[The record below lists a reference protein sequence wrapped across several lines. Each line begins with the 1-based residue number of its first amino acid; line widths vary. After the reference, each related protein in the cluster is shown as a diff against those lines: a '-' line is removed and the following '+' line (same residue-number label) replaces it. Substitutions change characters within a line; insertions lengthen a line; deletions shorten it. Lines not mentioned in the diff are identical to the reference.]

1 MSIRQNS
8 IQSALPGKSST
19 SLVKLLF
26 RVYRY
31 LKPYWKQVLLAYL
44 SLVGILGLSAL
55 IPQFIRWII
64 DTGIEK
70 NQPDVLTW
78 SVLALLGLTIVKGVL
93 NYYQGILSET
103 ASQNVAYDLRNA
115 IQRKLTHLS
124 FSFHDTS
131 ETGELLSRAIQDV
144 ERLRFLTGRATLR
157 IADGILTILVTII
170 ILMVMDVRLGLLVLI
185 SVPILVH
192 RAYYFG
198 SRFRPLALLIQ
209 QQLARLTTAVEQNL
223 RGSRVVKAYAQE
235 PAEIEHFEVENNEWF
250 QLTARS
256 AKLRAINLP
265 LIALI
270 SNISMVSIY
279 LLGGY
284 LVINQQ
290 ITFGVLL
297 AFITYLGQLV
307 EPIRRLGIIIPA
319 VAIASSS
326 AERVFDIL
334 DTIPDVKDDPQAK
347 PINIDQGHVRFENIS
362 FSYGKQTVL
371 QDIEFEAKPGQIV
384 ALLGATGSGKSTIIS
399 LIPRF
404 YDPTQGKVMI
414 DNKDIRTVQL
424 QSLRSQIGIVLQ
436 ETTLF
441 AATIRENISFGQA
454 NASEEEIIAA
464 AKAAQAHEFIE
475 RSPKGYDTHVGERG
489 ITLSG
494 GQKQRIAIARVLLM
508 DPKILILDDAT
519 ASVDT
524 ETEHLIQKAFENL
537 IKGRTTFVIAHRLST
552 VRNADMILVLDGGR
566 VVARGTHAELIKSSP
581 QYLEIYNQQLKNQEE
596 VA

>member
-1 MSIRQNS
+1 M
-8 IQSALPGKSST
+8 
-19 SLVKLLF
+19 KLLL
-26 RVYRY
+26 RVYTY

-70 NQPDVLTW
+70 NQLSVLTW

-115 IQRKLTHLS
+115 IQRKLTQLS

-265 LIALI
+265 LITLI

-334 DTIPDVKDDPQAK
+334 DTVPDVKDDPQAEL
-347 PINIDQGHVRFENIS
+347 INIDQGHVRFENVS

-371 QDIEFEAKPGQIV
+371 KDIEFEANPGQIV

-414 DNKDIRTVQL
+414 DNKNIRAVQL

-441 AATIRENISFGQA
+441 AATIRENISFGQT

-566 VVARGTHAELIKSSP
+566 VVARGQHAELIKSSP

-596 VA
+596 PA

>member
-334 DTIPDVKDDPQAK
+334 DAVPDVKDDPQAK
-347 PINIDQGHVRFENIS
+347 PISIDQGHVRFENIS

-384 ALLGATGSGKSTIIS
+384 ALLGPTGSGKSTIIS

-596 VA
+596 IA

>member
-1 MSIRQNS
+1 M
-8 IQSALPGKSST
+8 
-19 SLVKLLF
+19 
-26 RVYRY
+26 
-31 LKPYWKQVLLAYL
+31 
-44 SLVGILGLSAL
+44 GILGLSAL

-70 NQPDVLTW
+70 NQPAVLTW
-78 SVLALLGLTIVKGVL
+78 SVFALLGLTVVKGVL
-93 NYYQGILSET
+93 NYYQGMLSET

-115 IQRKLTHLS
+115 IQRKLTQLS

-144 ERLRFLTGRATLR
+144 ERLRFLTGRATIR
-157 IADGILTILVTII
+157 IADGVLTIIVTMI
-170 ILMVMDVRLGLLVLI
+170 ILLVMDYRLGLLVLI
-185 SVPILVH
+185 SIPILVH

-198 SRFRPLALLIQ
+198 SRFRPLSLQIQ
-209 QQLARLTTAVEQNL
+209 KQLARLTTAVEQNL

-235 PAEIEHFEVENNEWF
+235 PAEIEMFEIENDQWF
-250 QLTARS
+250 KLTVQSAR
-256 AKLRAINLP
+256 LRAINLP
-265 LIALI
+265 LIFLI
-270 SNISMVSIY
+270 SNISMAAIY
-279 LLGGY
+279 LFGGY
-284 LVINQQ
+284 LVINEQ

-334 DTIPDVKDDPQAK
+334 DMVPDVKDAPDAK
-347 PINIDQGHVRFENIS
+347 SISIDRGKVQFENVS
-362 FSYGKQTVL
+362 FSYGRQTVIK
-371 QDIEFEAKPGQIV
+371 DINFEAKPGQIV

-404 YDPTQGKVMI
+404 YDPTVGRVLI
-414 DNKDIRTVQL
+414 DDTDIRSVQL

-441 AATIRENISFGQA
+441 AATIRENIAFGQT

-464 AKAAQAHEFIE
+464 AEAAQAHEFIV

-508 DPKILILDDAT
+508 NPRILILDDAT

-524 ETEHLIQKAFENL
+524 ETEHLIQMAFENL

-552 VRNADMILVLDGGR
+552 VRSADMILVLDRGR
-566 VVARGTHAELIKSSP
+566 IVASGTHEQLLKTSP
-581 QYLEIYNQQLKNQEE
+581 QYLEIYNQQLKHQEE
-596 VA
+596 AA

>member
-1 MSIRQNS
+1 MSIHQNS

-19 SLVKLLF
+19 SLLKLLF
-26 RVYRY
+26 RVYSY
-31 LKPYWKQVLLAYL
+31 LKPYWKHVALSYL
-44 SLVGILGLSAL
+44 SLLGILGFSAL

-70 NQPDVLTW
+70 NQMGVLTW

-115 IQRKLTHLS
+115 IQRKLTQLS

-144 ERLRFLTGRATLR
+144 ERLRFLTGRATIR
-157 IADGILTILVTII
+157 IADGILTIIVTAI
-170 ILMVMDVRLGLLVLI
+170 ILLVMDSRLGLLVLI
-185 SVPILVH
+185 SIPVLIH

-198 SRFRPLALLIQ
+198 SRFRPLSLQIQ
-209 QQLARLTTAVEQNL
+209 KQLARLTTAVEQNL

-235 PAEIEHFEVENNEWF
+235 PAEIEQFEVENDEWF
-250 QLTARS
+250 QLTAHS

-265 LIALI
+265 LIFLI

-279 LLGGY
+279 LFGGY

-290 ITFGVLL
+290 ITFGVLI

-334 DTIPDVKDDPQAK
+334 DTVPDVKDDPHAK
-347 PINIDQGHVRFENIS
+347 PISIDQGHVRFEKVS

-371 QDIEFEAKPGQIV
+371 EDIEFEAKPGQIV

-404 YDPTQGKVMI
+404 YDPTQGKVLI
-414 DNKDIRTVQL
+414 DYKDIRTVQL

-441 AATIRENISFGQA
+441 AATIRENISFGQG
-454 NASEEEIIAA
+454 NASEKEIIAA

-475 RSPKGYDTHVGERG
+475 RSLKGYDTHVGERG

-508 DPKILILDDAT
+508 NPKILILDDAT

-537 IKGRTTFVIAHRLST
+537 VRGRTTFVIAHRLST
-552 VRNADMILVLDGGR
+552 VRNADMILVLDGGK

>member
-1 MSIRQNS
+1 MSVQQNS
-8 IQSALPGKSST
+8 IQSVSQRKSST
-19 SLVKLLF
+19 SLWKLLF
-26 RVYRY
+26 RVYGY
-31 LKPYWKQVLLAYL
+31 LKPYWKYVAVAYL
-44 SLVGILGLSAL
+44 SLLGILGLSAL

-70 NQPDVLTW
+70 NQPAVLTW
-78 SVLALLGLTIVKGVL
+78 SVFALLGLTVVKGVL

-115 IQRKLTHLS
+115 IQRKLTQLS

-144 ERLRFLTGRATLR
+144 ERLRFLTGRATIR
-157 IADGILTILVTII
+157 IADGILTIVVTMI
-170 ILMVMDVRLGLLVLI
+170 ILLVMDYRLGLLVLI
-185 SVPILVH
+185 SIPILVH

-198 SRFRPLALLIQ
+198 SRFRPLSLKIQ
-209 QQLARLTTAVEQNL
+209 KQLARLTTAVEQNL

-235 PAEIEHFEVENNEWF
+235 PAEIEMFEVENDQWF
-250 QLTARS
+250 KLTVQSAR
-256 AKLRAINLP
+256 LRAINLP
-265 LIALI
+265 LIFLI
-270 SNISMVSIY
+270 SNISMVAIY
-279 LLGGY
+279 LFGGY
-284 LVINQQ
+284 LVINEQ

-319 VAIASSS
+319 VAIASSA

-334 DTIPDVKDDPQAK
+334 DTVPDVKDAPDAK
-347 PINIDQGHVRFENIS
+347 SISIDRGKVQFENVS
-362 FSYGKQTVL
+362 FSYGRQTV
-371 QDIEFEAKPGQIV
+371 IKEINFEAKPGQII

-404 YDPTQGKVMI
+404 YDPTVGRVLI
-414 DNKDIRTVQL
+414 DDTDIRSVQL

-441 AATIRENISFGQA
+441 AATIRENIAFGQS

-464 AKAAQAHEFIE
+464 AKAAQAHEFIV
-475 RSPKGYDTHVGERG
+475 RSPKSYDTHVGERG

-508 DPKILILDDAT
+508 NPRILILDDAT

-524 ETEHLIQKAFENL
+524 ETEHLIQMAFENL

-552 VRNADMILVLDGGR
+552 VRSADVILVLDRGKI
-566 VVARGTHAELIKSSP
+566 VASGTHEQLLKTSP
-581 QYLEIYNQQLKNQEE
+581 QYLEIYNQQLKHQEE
-596 VA
+596 AA

>member
-19 SLVKLLF
+19 SMLKLLF
-26 RVYRY
+26 RVYGY
-31 LKPYWKQVLLAYL
+31 LKPYWKHVVLSYL
-44 SLVGILGLSAL
+44 SLLGILGFSAL

-115 IQRKLTHLS
+115 IQRKLTQLS

-170 ILMVMDVRLGLLVLI
+170 ILMVMDVQLGLLVLI

-265 LIALI
+265 LITLI

-326 AERVFDIL
+326 AERVFDVL
-334 DTIPDVKDDPQAK
+334 DTIPDVKDDPHAK
-347 PINIDQGHVRFENIS
+347 PISIDQGHVRFENIS

-371 QDIEFEAKPGQIV
+371 KDIEFEAKPGQIV

-404 YDPTQGKVMI
+404 YDPTQGKVLI
-414 DNKDIRTVQL
+414 DNSDIRTVQL

-441 AATIRENISFGQA
+441 AATIRENITFGHA
-454 NASEEEIIAA
+454 NANEEEIIAA

-475 RSPKGYDTHVGERG
+475 RSPKGYDTYVGERG

-566 VVARGTHAELIKSSP
+566 VVACGTHAELIKSSP

>member
-1 MSIRQNS
+1 MSIHQNS

-19 SLVKLLF
+19 SLLKLLF
-26 RVYRY
+26 RVYSY
-31 LKPYWKQVLLAYL
+31 LKPYWKHVALSYL
-44 SLVGILGLSAL
+44 SLLGILGFSAL

-70 NQPDVLTW
+70 NQMGVLTW

-115 IQRKLTHLS
+115 IQRKLTQLS

-144 ERLRFLTGRATLR
+144 ERLRFLTGRATIR
-157 IADGILTILVTII
+157 IADGILTIIVTAI
-170 ILMVMDVRLGLLVLI
+170 ILLVMDSRLGLLVLI
-185 SVPILVH
+185 SIPVLIH

-198 SRFRPLALLIQ
+198 SRFRPLSLQIQ
-209 QQLARLTTAVEQNL
+209 KQLARLTTAVEQNL

-235 PAEIEHFEVENNEWF
+235 PAEIEQFEVENDEWF
-250 QLTARS
+250 QLTAHS

-265 LIALI
+265 LIFLI

-279 LLGGY
+279 LFGGY

-290 ITFGVLL
+290 ITFGVLI

-334 DTIPDVKDDPQAK
+334 DTVPDVKDDPHAK
-347 PINIDQGHVRFENIS
+347 PISIDQGHVRFEKVS

-371 QDIEFEAKPGQIV
+371 EDIEFEAKPGQIV

-404 YDPTQGKVMI
+404 YDPTQGKVLI

-441 AATIRENISFGQA
+441 AATIRENISFGQG
-454 NASEEEIIAA
+454 NASEKEIIAA

-475 RSPKGYDTHVGERG
+475 RSLKGYDTHVGERG

-508 DPKILILDDAT
+508 NPKILILDDAT

-537 IKGRTTFVIAHRLST
+537 VRGRTTFVIAHRLST
-552 VRNADMILVLDGGR
+552 VRNADMILVLDGGK

-596 VA
+596 AA

>member
-1 MSIRQNS
+1 
-8 IQSALPGKSST
+8 
-19 SLVKLLF
+19 
-26 RVYRY
+26 
-31 LKPYWKQVLLAYL
+31 WKHTAGAYL
-44 SLVGILGLSAL
+44 SLLGILGISAT

-70 NQPDVLTW
+70 NQPQVLTW
-78 SVLALLGLTIVKGVL
+78 SVLALLSLTLVKGVL

-103 ASQNVAYDLRNA
+103 ASQNVAYDLRTA
-115 IQRKLTHLS
+115 IQKKLTQLS

-144 ERLRFLTGRATLR
+144 ERLRFLTGRATVR
-157 IADGILTILVTII
+157 ILDAILMIIVTMI
-170 ILMVMDVRLGLLVLI
+170 ILLVMDYRLGLMVLFSI
-185 SVPILVH
+185 PILMH

-198 SRFRPLALLIQ
+198 SRFRPLSLMIQ
-209 QQLARLTTAVEQNL
+209 KQLARLTTAVEQNL

-235 PAEIEHFEVENNEWF
+235 PAEIERFDIENDQWF

-256 AKLRAINLP
+256 AKLQAVNMP
-265 LIALI
+265 LIHLI
-270 SNISMVSIY
+270 SNLGMVIIY
-279 LLGGY
+279 LFGGY
-284 LVINQQ
+284 LVINGQ

-319 VAIASSS
+319 VTIASSA

-334 DTIPDVKDDPQAK
+334 DIVPDVKDNPEAK
-347 PINIDQGHVRFENIS
+347 VISIQSGKVQFEQVS
-362 FSYGKQTVL
+362 FSYGKQTVIK
-371 QDIEFEAKPGQIV
+371 DIDFEAHPGQIV

-404 YDPTQGKVMI
+404 YDPTVGRVLI
-414 DNKDIRTVQL
+414 DDVDIRDVTM

-441 AATIRENISFGQA
+441 AASIRENISFGQSDA
-454 NASEEEIIAA
+454 TEAEIMAASR
-464 AKAAQAHEFIE
+464 AAQAHEFIE
-475 RSPKGYDTHVGERG
+475 RSPKGYDTYVGERG

-508 DPKILILDDAT
+508 NPRILILDDAT
-519 ASVDT
+519 SSVDT
-524 ETEHLIQKAFENL
+524 ETEHLIQMAFENL
-537 IKGRTTFVIAHRLST
+537 VKGRTTFVIAHRLST
-552 VRNADMILVLDGGR
+552 VRNADLILVLDHGR
-566 VVARGTHAELIKSSP
+566 IVARGTHEELLQSSR
-581 QYLEIYNQQLKNQEE
+581 QYLEIYNRQLKQQE
-596 VA
+596 AA

>member
-1 MSIRQNS
+1 MSIHQTS
-8 IQSALPGKSST
+8 IQNPFKVQSST
-19 SLVKLLF
+19 SIWRLLF
-26 RVYRY
+26 RVYSY
-31 LKPYWKQVLLAYL
+31 LKPYWKHTAGAYL
-44 SLVGILGLSAL
+44 SLLGILGLSAT

-70 NQPDVLTW
+70 NQPQVLTW
-78 SVLALLGLTIVKGVL
+78 SVLALLGLTLVKGVL
-93 NYYQGILSET
+93 NYYQGLLSET

-115 IQRKLTHLS
+115 IQRKLTQLS
-124 FSFHDTS
+124 FSFHDSS

-144 ERLRFLTGRATLR
+144 ERLRFLTGRATIR
-157 IADGILTILVTII
+157 ILDAILMIIVTMI
-170 ILMVMDVRLGLLVLI
+170 ILLVMDYRLGLLVLFSI
-185 SVPILVH
+185 PILMH

-198 SRFRPLALLIQ
+198 SRFRPLSLMIQ
-209 QQLARLTTAVEQNL
+209 KQLARLTTAVEQNL

-235 PAEIEHFEVENNEWF
+235 PAEIERFDLENDQWF

-256 AKLRAINLP
+256 AKLQAVNMP
-265 LIALI
+265 LIHLI
-270 SNISMVSIY
+270 SNLGMVIIY
-279 LLGGY
+279 LYGGF
-284 LVINQQ
+284 LVINEQ

-319 VAIASSS
+319 VTIASSS

-334 DTIPDVKDDPQAK
+334 DTVPDVKDEPDS
-347 PINIDQGHVRFENIS
+347 QGITIQSGKVQFEQVS
-362 FSYGKQTVL
+362 FSYGRQTVIK
-371 QDIEFEAKPGQIV
+371 DIDFEVQSGQIV

-404 YDPTQGKVMI
+404 YDPTVGRVMI
-414 DNKDIRTVQL
+414 DGVDIRKMTL

-441 AATIRENISFGQA
+441 AASIRENIAFGQSGA
-454 NASEEEIIAA
+454 IESQIIAA

-475 RSPKGYDTHVGERG
+475 RSPKGFDTYVGERG

-508 DPKILILDDAT
+508 NPRILILDDAT

-524 ETEHLIQKAFENL
+524 ETEHLIQRAFENL
-537 IKGRTTFVIAHRLST
+537 VKGRTTFVIAHRLST
-552 VRNADMILVLDGGR
+552 VRNADLILVLDHGR
-566 VVARGTHAELIKSSP
+566 IVARGTHEDLLKSSK
-581 QYLEIYNQQLKNQEE
+581 QYLEIYNRQLKQQE